1 MKNPIATVEILIF
14 KTENWNMVE
23 PDYYFTSWTDFKSW
37 SKVND
42 RDEYDIVVI
51 ENETIRRKK
60 VTEVAKMYV

>member
-14 KTENWNMVE
+14 KTTDWHMVE

-37 SKVND
+37 SKLND

-51 ENETIRRKK
+51 ENESIRRKK